1 MQPSRGSQV
10 QHARIAAQFQDH
22 AGQIR
27 QPCRFLADPQRVA
40 ELGCFGKKKALW
52 RDAEGFANAG
62 GIRQAAFGKSF
73 RRAQP

>member
-1 MQPSRGSQV
+1 MQPSRGGQI
-10 QHARIAAQFQDH
+10 QHAGIAAQFQDH

-27 QPCRFLADPQRVA
+27 QPCRFLTNPQRVA
-40 ELGCFGKKKALW
+40 ELGCFGEKKALR
-52 RDAEGFANAG
+52 RDAESFADAG